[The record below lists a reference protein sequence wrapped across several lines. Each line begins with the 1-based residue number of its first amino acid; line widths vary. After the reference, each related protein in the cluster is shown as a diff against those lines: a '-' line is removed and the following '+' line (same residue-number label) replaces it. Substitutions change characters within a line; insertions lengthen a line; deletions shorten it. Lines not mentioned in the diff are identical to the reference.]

1 MPPTITATYA
11 ALIAFFFVAM
21 SFYVIIT
28 RAKTDVLVGDGGNIN
43 MLVAMR
49 RHGNM
54 AEYVP
59 LALIMMGLAEALG
72 LGSLWLHICGVALI
86 GGRLLHPL
94 GVTAEKSSLAPRV
107 VGVLATMATILIPA
121 IFILITTLL

>member
-59 LALIMMGLAEALG
+59 LALIMI
-72 LGSLWLHICGVALI
+72 GSPPYFCDPGM
-86 GGRLLHPL
+86 
-94 GVTAEKSSLAPRV
+94 K
-107 VGVLATMATILIPA
+107 
-121 IFILITTLL
+121 